1 MNAKRADATNDA
13 DDDFQK
19 NGHGSASLGQT
30 EALDLLAQLEQ
41 DLASLRAFVDAE
53 KNGVKRKPPSPKRLA
68 RLRLVS
74 EDITS
79 AVKLSTKPAKN

>member
-1 MNAKRADATNDA
+1 MNAKRADASNDA
-13 DDDFQK
+13 EDDFQK
-19 NGHGSASLGQT
+19 NGSAPLGQI
-30 EALDLLAQLEQ
+30 EALDLLTQLDK
-41 DLASLRAFVDAE
+41 DLAALRAFVDAE
-53 KNGVKRKPPSPKRLA
+53 KHGVKRKAPSPKRLA